1 MAASRSASG
10 KSSRYNTEFSTF
22 ASKGLP
28 EVHTLDPFLTGI
40 KLSFSSP
47 VLWLEWLEC

>member
-10 KSSRYNTEFSTF
+10 KSSRSNAEFSTL
-22 ASKGLP
+22 ASKSLP
-28 EVHTLDPFLTGI
+28 EVHTPDPFLTAI
-40 KLSFSSP
+40 KLSFSSA